1 MEGLPRDQ
9 RWAGR
14 SAIAAVLVFTAGNVL
29 WAFDQPAPNATGLEL
44 VPFYKDSSARIIL
57 GGSLSLVSIALFVVL
72 GSSLS
77 SVLTTVT
84 REDLLGNVAFG
95 GIVLGCA
102 AGLGAESINM
112 AAAIR
117 ADDGTLTEPLA
128 EALFDVSYM
137 FGTYAAGVGF
147 GLAMVAI
154 GVAARQSGALLPR
167 WLATLSVVLGVALI
181 TPLTAYLI
189 GEYAVAPSFV
199 LLFVLGVRL
208 LRGSAQLQPAD
219 PA

>member
-14 SAIAAVLVFTAGNVL
+14 SAIAAVLVFAAGNAL
-29 WAFDQPAPNATGLEL
+29 WAFDQPAPNSTGLEL

-137 FGTYAAGVGF
+137 FGTYAAGIGF